1 MLKPVE
7 SLGQKIEPG
16 ILEAGE
22 RYGISPYTLIE
33 LSDLYISE
41 FHAKPRTF
49 LDLLEA
55 VE

>member
-7 SLGQKIEPG
+7 SIDPG
-16 ILEAGE
+16 ILKVGE

-33 LSDLYISE
+33 LSDLYKAE

-49 LDLLEA
+49 HDLLA
-55 VE
+55 VVT